1 MTKEAKPPTKQIGV
15 RMSLD
20 MVDQIDRLAGAHHRD
35 RSDEVIHAC
44 SLYIAAHEPP
54 NTPEGYYAALQAL
67 EAIKSKML
75 GDLERMGENTG
86 NRSGWIKV
94 EEGWLK

>member
-1 MTKEAKPPTKQIGV
+1 MTKKTKPPTKQIGV
-15 RMSLD
+15 RMDLD

-44 SLYIAAHEPP
+44 SLYIAAHESPRSR
-54 NTPEGYYAALQAL
+54 ESYYAVLQAL
-67 EAIKSKML
+67 EELRTKML
-75 GDLERMGENTG
+75 EDLKQNEKKNP
-86 NRSGWIKV
+86 GWVKV